1 MSACCIAVRDGT
13 YGPIVAKNKRQRQ
26 QASGRAAAAAATPK
40 TWLVEY
46 HSEAVVE
53 FWKRTEPERKA
64 ILTIVDMLRQ
74 NGMKLAPPHMKP
86 LKGEK
91 KLRELRP
98 SNRKLLVRPLY
109 FQLDERTFKIIAIA
123 PESMADGSG
132 FDAAV
137 ERAKKRAKRD
147 YGMEI

>member
-1 MSACCIAVRDGT
+1 MRSFLIGA
-13 YGPIVAKNKRQRQ
+13 YGRSVAKSKRQRRQ
-26 QASGRAAAAAATPK
+26 QAGGGARPAGAAPK

-53 FWKRTEPERKA
+53 FWKRTEPERKG
-64 ILTIVDMLRQ
+64 ILTIVDLLRQ
-74 NGMKLAPPHMKP
+74 NGTKLAPPHMKP
-86 LKGEK
+86 LKDEK
-91 KLRELRP
+91 KVRELRP

-109 FQLDERTFKIIAIA
+109 FQYDARTFKIVAIA
-123 PESMADGSG
+123 PESMVDPSG

-147 YGMEI
+147 YDVDI

>member
-1 MSACCIAVRDGT
+1 MPR
-13 YGPIVAKNKRQRQ
+13 PPRRP
-26 QASGRAAAAAATPK
+26 R
-40 TWLVEY
+40 LVEY

-53 FWKRTEPERKA
+53 FWKRTEPERKG

-86 LKGEK
+86 LKNEK
-91 KLRELRP
+91 MRELRP
-98 SNRKLLVRPLY
+98 SNRKLLIRPLY
-109 FQLDERTFKIIAIA
+109 FQYNERTFKIVTIA
-123 PESMADGSG
+123 PESMVDPSG

-147 YGMEI
+147 YGMDI